1 MNCEQPPAS
10 LAGGSLGPQ
19 PHVCAFFNSR
29 DDEYRTL
36 LPFVKEGLDRREKA
50 IHIVDPVLR
59 DEHLARMGG
68 AGIAVDPAL
77 ASRQLEVLDWNE
89 TYLRGGCFDRRGM
102 TARVEDMLSRAR
114 TEGFPRVRIVG
125 HMDWA
130 LQDGCDI
137 GALVEYEARM
147 NDVLPPHHDPALCA
161 YDRSRFP
168 ANVAMDILRA
178 HPVVVMEG
186 VLQDNPVFLPAA
198 RLLPR
203 LKRDALTLLRD
214 RYLTALVVGARQEAL
229 EVGVEEALAEDVPAA
244 SVYLEVIQAAQ
255 YEVGRLWQARRL
267 SVAQEHLATE
277 ISRSVMGQ
285 LQPHLPFRRTNGK
298 RAVVACVEGEL
309 HDLGARMV
317 ADFLE
322 MAGFEVAYLGANV
335 PDEHL
340 AQLVRERRPDL
351 VALSA
356 TTTSHAPAL
365 RRAIGVVRAVEGS
378 RIPIAAGGQLLVRKP
393 DLGRRLG
400 IDIQARDAGTLI
412 AVLEQVL
419 GEGSTLQ

>member
-1 MNCEQPPAS
+1 
-10 LAGGSLGPQ
+10 
-19 PHVCAFFNSR
+19 
-29 DDEYRTL
+29 
-36 LPFVKEGLDRREKA
+36 
-50 IHIVDPVLR
+50 
-59 DEHLARMGG
+59 
-68 AGIAVDPAL
+68 
-77 ASRQLEVLDWNE
+77 
-89 TYLRGGCFDRRGM
+89 
-102 TARVEDMLSRAR
+102 
-114 TEGFPRVRIVG
+114 
-125 HMDWA
+125 
-130 LQDGCDI
+130 
-137 GALVEYEARM
+137 
-147 NDVLPPHHDPALCA
+147 
-161 YDRSRFP
+161 
-168 ANVAMDILRA
+168 
-178 HPVVVMEG
+178 VMEG
-186 VLQDNPVFLPAA
+186 VLQDNPAFLPAA
-198 RLLPR
+198 RLLAR

-277 ISRSVMGQ
+277 ISRSAMAQ
-285 LQPHLPFRRTNGK
+285 LQPHLPYRRNNGK

-322 MAGFEVAYLGANV
+322 MTGFEFAYLGANV
-335 PDEHL
+335 PDENL

-400 IDIQARDAGTLI
+400 IDIQACDAGTLI
-412 AVLEQVL
+412 AVLEQFF

>member
-102 TARVEDMLSRAR
+102 TARVED
-114 TEGFPRVRIVG
+114 
-125 HMDWA
+125 
-130 LQDGCDI
+130 
-137 GALVEYEARM
+137 
-147 NDVLPPHHDPALCA
+147 
-161 YDRSRFP
+161 
-168 ANVAMDILRA
+168 
-178 HPVVVMEG
+178 
-186 VLQDNPVFLPAA
+186 
-198 RLLPR
+198 
-203 LKRDALTLLRD
+203 TLIRD

-412 AVLEQVL
+412 AVLERL
-419 GEGSTLQ
+419 FGEGSTLQ